1 MEGESETQGRSTSP
15 QRLGSCQVT
24 RRFVYLLLGNSQF
37 LFAVDKEIILMRQFC
52 SNPSEAT
59 GIPMLAVTSIADIEA
74 DPEQDPAPTESKVM
88 TAVSTKTYTV
98 PPPKQPELYRPRSFQ
113 NTRLG
118 SYVYLVVYDIAGI
131 LFHLSL
137 CSISHLLLASLLTLR
152 APAAIGR

>member
-1 MEGESETQGRSTSP
+1 
-15 QRLGSCQVT
+15 
-24 RRFVYLLLGNSQF
+24 
-37 LFAVDKEIILMRQFC
+37 MRQFC